1 MNDADRKN
9 FNETGNKLDDILFKI
24 PDIRDDL
31 FAHKVTGT
39 LSEAEYGYMNRLLT
53 QAMDSIL
60 SLVVFSQVKLGSFDE
75 KKEGTEN
82 E

>member
-1 MNDADRKN
+1 MNNTRRKD
-9 FNETGNKLDDILFKI
+9 FNETGSKLDAILFNM

-31 FAHKVTGT
+31 MAHKITGT

-60 SLVVFSQVKLGSFDE
+60 SLVVFSQVKLGSFDDE
-75 KKEGTEN
+75 KEETEN